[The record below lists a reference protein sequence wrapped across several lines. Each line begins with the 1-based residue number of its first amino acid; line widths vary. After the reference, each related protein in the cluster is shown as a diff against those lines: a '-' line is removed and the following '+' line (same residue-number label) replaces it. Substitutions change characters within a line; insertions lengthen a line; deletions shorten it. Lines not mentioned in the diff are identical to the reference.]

1 MSYPGAGQM
10 PPTIYPPPKKSAPIV
25 AIILGIAALL
35 IVLAVGGGIH
45 GVQAVKDN
53 FVEAIAV
60 GNSFIDNRGQHDWA
74 AANSLLTPPGQAKAP
89 ADSLEDMETLV
100 EKHHGAFVNHGQ
112 PQQYVQDWNGQ
123 TNVRLTY
130 SAQFTKSD
138 SAVSMILVKTEAGYQ
153 VYAAHYE
160 FQRTPSL
167 KEWNNIITRKRRA
180 R

>member
-60 GNSFIDNRGQHDWA
+60 GNSFIDNRGQHD
-74 AANSLLTPPGQAKAP
+74 
-89 ADSLEDMETLV
+89 
-100 EKHHGAFVNHGQ
+100 
-112 PQQYVQDWNGQ
+112 
-123 TNVRLTY
+123 
-130 SAQFTKSD
+130 
-138 SAVSMILVKTEAGYQ
+138 
-153 VYAAHYE
+153 
-160 FQRTPSL
+160 
-167 KEWNNIITRKRRA
+167 
-180 R
+180 